1 MPTVSVIVPVYNVE
15 EYLPRCIDSVLNQ
28 TYRDFELILVDD
40 GSPDNC
46 GTICDEYAAKDLRI
60 RVIHKKNGGV
70 AAARNSALDIAQGQ
84 YIAFCDS
91 DDIWDTTL
99 LQTAIQALATTNA
112 DIVHFNY
119 REVENGQ
126 IVKAK
131 HFLPGVFELAG
142 SENKRN
148 YLVSILLS
156 HQHGWELWDRLF
168 RRDII
173 EKHHIRCCTTSGNF
187 GEDLSFVCKYLLHAQ
202 RVCCI
207 EDCLYTYCRQPD
219 SITKQ
224 SQEKVRLNDMNE
236 VAYDVWLE
244 YTKVFNCTRESNA
257 FPILHLMFLNDQILR
272 LGSRGLYP
280 QLPEA
285 LEKMDRYRW
294 WKQNIRN
301 LLRSRKQLTYY
312 FGVHCANRT
321 VLFCTYLLHGN
332 WKLYCL
338 ESALYHKFCKR

>member
-1 MPTVSVIVPVYNVE
+1 
-15 EYLPRCIDSVLNQ
+15 
-28 TYRDFELILVDD
+28 
-40 GSPDNC
+40 
-46 GTICDEYAAKDLRI
+46 
-60 RVIHKKNGGV
+60 
-70 AAARNSALDIAQGQ
+70 
-84 YIAFCDS
+84 
-91 DDIWDTTL
+91 
-99 LQTAIQALATTNA
+99 
-112 DIVHFNY
+112 
-119 REVENGQ
+119 
-126 IVKAK
+126 
-131 HFLPGVFELAG
+131 
-142 SENKRN
+142 
-148 YLVSILLS
+148 
-156 HQHGWELWDRLF
+156 
-168 RRDII
+168 
-173 EKHHIRCCTTSGNF
+173 
-187 GEDLSFVCKYLLHAQ
+187 
-202 RVCCI
+202 
-207 EDCLYTYCRQPD
+207 
-219 SITKQ
+219 
-224 SQEKVRLNDMNE
+224 MNE

-301 LLRSRKQLTYY
+301 LLRSRKQLAYY